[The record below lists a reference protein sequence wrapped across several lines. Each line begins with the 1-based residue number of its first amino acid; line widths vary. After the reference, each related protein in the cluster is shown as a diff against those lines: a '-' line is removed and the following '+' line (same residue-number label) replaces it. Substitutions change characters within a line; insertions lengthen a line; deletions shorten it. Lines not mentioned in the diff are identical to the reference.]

1 MLFRSGLYQEM
12 YDDDYRITTTVVNA
26 APVTDLDAYK
36 AALPAD
42 VLETYEITADD
53 ISAAQMITT
62 QAALADGTVI
72 ATLDVY
78 VVQIGNTW
86 YVDNLTT
93 NTNTFYAG
101 QLAGIAA

>member
-1 MLFRSGLYQEM
+1 MPNIKSAKKRVSVTSAKTLRNQMLKSALKTSVRK
-12 YDDDYRITTTVVNA
+12 
-26 APVTDLDAYK
+26 YK
-36 AALPAD
+36 
-42 VLETYEITADD
+42 
-53 ISAAQMITT
+53 
-62 QAALADGTVI
+62 AALADGTVI